1 MSASQH
7 RKPQGLAQRA
17 PSCPSRDAAFPADSF
32 FPVCFLFSI
41 YTRDKKFCKLP
52 LEFRHL
58 SAGQV
63 PWKHERDWHLFVAP
77 SKMLQIEI
85 KEGEEVPRTDAES
98 ETAPFDRASKIETR
112 INFVQN

>member
-1 MSASQH
+1 M
-7 RKPQGLAQRA
+7 
-17 PSCPSRDAAFPADSF
+17 
-32 FPVCFLFSI
+32 
-41 YTRDKKFCKLP
+41 
-52 LEFRHL
+52 
-58 SAGQV
+58 

-98 ETAPFDRASKIETR
+98 ETVPFDRASKIETR